1 MKTKPKPNSRHAQ
14 PTLDVLAPRMDK
26 KLNKIAKH
34 MLTLANHTNR
44 LTDEKIILHGQVE
57 TLTEAYNR
65 AEVRWKTK
73 YDALL
78 AENASLR
85 ETQCKCPP
93 TVANVFVAA
102 PLSGGWEKPN
112 EPMASVAQTDI
123 TAPAPPASFLR
134 ENEEAIVFGPPGLG
148 GPISGEFPTLDFQFS
163 VAPVHVYSKGGRCE
177 RCNRLR
183 IAIEAS
189 DLPCVAVGENHGT

>member
-1 MKTKPKPNSRHAQ
+1 MTKTKTKPNSRHAQ

-57 TLTEAYNR
+57 TLTKAYNR
-65 AEVRWKTK
+65 AEVRWKAK

-85 ETQCKCPP
+85 ETQCRCPP
-93 TVANVFVAA
+93 TAANAFVAE
-102 PLSGGWEKPN
+102 PLSGSWEKPN
-112 EPMASVAQTDI
+112 EPMASVAKTDI
-123 TAPAPPASFLR
+123 TAPAPSTT
-134 ENEEAIVFGPPGLG
+134 
-148 GPISGEFPTLDFQFS
+148 PI
-163 VAPVHVYSKGGRCE
+163 HVYIEGGRCK
-177 RCNRLR
+177 RCKQLKA
-183 IAIEAS
+183 AIEAS
-189 DLPCVAVGENHGT
+189 DLPCVAAGVAA